1 MSKIYSLYAAN
12 TVIRL
17 GENGYDSCIIASHM
31 AEGILLLIWILEDKK
46 RIDDYADYNIIE
58 MLALL
63 CVNVSYKNFLLKE
76 IKREIFRD
84 YLKIKLKT
92 QQVLMMISY

>member
-1 MSKIYSLYAAN
+1 
-12 TVIRL
+12 
-17 GENGYDSCIIASHM
+17 
-31 AEGILLLIWILEDKK
+31 
-46 RIDDYADYNIIE
+46 